1 MASPQVSSD
10 LIWEIVRSN
19 NAFLVKSKTSGGIQ
33 FSRDPMNL
41 KNKHSRKVSQP
52 IPHQPSPEQRH
63 GSKFKGVVQL
73 TGVAYS
79 TPVSST
85 RRYETQSYRTPLG
98 ITKRIYEYFFLEQA
112 VGVIPNEKGGVKVV
126 SKKPATQHKPAT
138 STTETTFH
146 GGKSARNSYKAVANQ
161 TAKNG
166 YRADLREAAV
176 QRVSAIRRSQLEV
189 KPEPEKKLRGNAAK
203 KAAAAASS

>member
-52 IPHQPSPEQRH
+52 IPHEAQPGAKTRVKIQRR
-63 GSKFKGVVQL
+63 GPANRG
-73 TGVAYS
+73 
-79 TPVSST
+79 
-85 RRYETQSYRTPLG
+85 G
-98 ITKRIYEYFFLEQA
+98 IQYAGFVNEKA